1 MARHVRFGLVAFI
14 ALLAGCAAETDGSD
28 LDPGDPDEESGSSSS
43 AQTTATCAGSD
54 DALFF
59 HGMHGYG
66 RELGGGGIC
75 APRLE
80 NAGANGFWSAAAFMK
95 APGAEVVG
103 GYSAGRIPL
112 VRRLASGRGMERTAV
127 LLDGSWADG
136 ARFEGRTGPAIVK
149 AWLEA
154 DPSRTFV
161 LVYIPSSA
169 GWREYQAL
177 ASGPVAS
184 QVKVCAIRTTHLE
197 LPRVAGPKLMLDP
210 EGWLAE
216 RCPTGSAR

>member
-1 MARHVRFGLVAFI
+1 MNRRALLGVVAAF
-14 ALLAGCAAETDGSD
+14 AGLAGCAADTDGASD
-28 LDPGDPDEESGSSSS
+28 LDPGDPDEETSAS
-43 AQTTATCAGSD
+43 AQTTRTCASTD

-66 RELGGGGIC
+66 RDLGGGGVC

-80 NAGANGFWSAAAFMK
+80 NTGANGFWSGAAFTS

-112 VRRLASGRGMERTAV
+112 IRRLAADRGRERTAV
-127 LLDGSWADG
+127 LLDGSWSDG
-136 ARFEGRTGPAIVK
+136 ARFEGKTGPAIVE
-149 AWLEA
+149 AWLAA

-169 GWREYQAL
+169 GWREYAAL
-177 ASGPVAS
+177 ASGPAAS
-184 QVKVCAIRTTHLE
+184 QVKVCAVRTGHLE
-197 LPRVAGPKLMLDP
+197 LPRVVGSSLLRAPSS
-210 EGWLAE
+210 WLSE
-216 RCPTGSAR
+216 RCPTGTAR

>member
-1 MARHVRFGLVAFI
+1 MNRKALLGLVGMLA
-14 ALLAGCAAETDGSD
+14 ALAGCAAETDDASD
-28 LDPGDPDEESGSSSS
+28 LDPGDPDEETSSS
-43 AQTTATCAGSD
+43 AQTTRTCASTDG
-54 DALFF
+54 ALFF

-66 RELGGGGIC
+66 RDLGGGGIC

-80 NAGANGFWSAAAFMK
+80 NSGANGFWSGAAFMT
-95 APGAEVVG
+95 APGASVVG

-112 VRRLASGRGMERTAV
+112 VRRLAGGLGEERTAV

-136 ARFEGRTGPAIVK
+136 ARFAGKTGPAVVK

-154 DPSRTFV
+154 DPARTFV

-177 ASGPVAS
+177 ATGPLAS
-184 QVKVCAIRTTHLE
+184 QVKVCAIRTGHLE
-197 LPRVAGPKLMLDP
+197 LPRVVGPKLLLDP
-210 EGWLAE
+210 EAWLAE
-216 RCPTGSAR
+216 RCPTGTAR